1 MLEDKT
7 FLEEQI
13 ITYLGNKRA
22 LLPYIEKYVLKVIEE
37 LNVDKIVTCD
47 IFSGSGI
54 VSRLLKKYSEK
65 LYSNDLENYSYTIN
79 DCYLSNKSEIDFHLL
94 TEQSLWLRSKI
105 ESCKK
110 TGFITEMYAPKDDND
125 VKSGERVFYTRENA
139 VIIDTARQYI
149 DEIERKYRKYF
160 LAPLLVES
168 SIHANTS
175 GVFKGFYK
183 NSKTNVGQFG
193 GNGRNALS
201 RIMGKIELKL
211 PVLSNFEC
219 DTVVLQQD
227 ANALAKE
234 DNDYDLV
241 YIDPPYNQHPYG
253 SNYFM
258 LNLINDYIKPSE
270 YSNVSGIPKQW
281 NRSGYNVK
289 QKSLSLFTSLCNNLK
304 SKYLLVSFNSEG
316 FIDYDEML
324 FMLEKIGKVQVEKI
338 VYNTFRGSRNLANR
352 NKYVNEYLFFVKKY

>member
-1 MLEDKT
+1 
-7 FLEEQI
+7 
-13 ITYLGNKRA
+13 
-22 LLPYIEKYVLKVIEE
+22 
-37 LNVDKIVTCD
+37 
-47 IFSGSGI
+47 
-54 VSRLLKKYSEK
+54 
-65 LYSNDLENYSYTIN
+65 
-79 DCYLSNKSEIDFHLL
+79 
-94 TEQSLWLRSKI
+94 
-105 ESCKK
+105 
-110 TGFITEMYAPKDDND
+110 MYAPKDDND